1 MECVCLVDDETIEI
15 LTGFVDE
22 LEQYLLLKNS
32 LDLCA
37 DRPLNEHDDSEKQA
51 LYFTDHCDD
60 EDMAI
65 GKMPNWD
72 CMRQL
77 QSNVNAWC
85 YLSYH
90 FLPSVV
96 GRCMWVSSI
105 QRHCKLR
112 SLTTP
117 SDEAFC
123 LLVLQNCWDVWIWE
137 CENPGV
143 SLEYRQKNAPSVLFT
158 AMGQGRRTE
167 IHGGWSKDG
176 ISLYNTLV
184 EELTTNRRKFDQ
196 ETMESDSCITMSKM
210 EHLEN
215 TFFGCARQW
224 DHKNIL
230 HLNGS
235 KKMKN

>member
-1 MECVCLVDDETIEI
+1 M
-15 LTGFVDE
+15 
-22 LEQYLLLKNS
+22 
-32 LDLCA
+32 
-37 DRPLNEHDDSEKQA
+37 NEDHDSEGQS
-51 LYFTDHCDD
+51 LYFTDRCDTKD
-60 EDMAI
+60 LAE
-65 GKMPNWD
+65 GKMPRWD

-96 GRCMWVSSI
+96 GRCMWASSI
-105 QRHCKLR
+105 QRHSKLR

-123 LLVLQNCWDVWIWE
+123 LLVLRNSWDVWIWE

-143 SLEYRQKNAPSVLFT
+143 TLEYRQNHAPLVLFT
-158 AMGQGRRTE
+158 ATGQGRRTE
-167 IHGGWSKDG
+167 IHGGWNKDG

-184 EELTTNRRKFDQ
+184 EELAANRKKLDLEKMELESGETT
-196 ETMESDSCITMSKM
+196 SKM

-215 TFFGCARQW
+215 TFFSWAKQW
-224 DHKNIL
+224 DHKNVL

-235 KKMKN
+235 KKLKN